1 MPTKR
6 NTLYWLESENIE
18 RLKKY
23 VVLKRMHDHRT
34 LNTYDPAFYWQ
45 FDIKRAT
52 AEALQCVLLLFTK

>member
-23 VVLKRMHDHRT
+23 VVLKRMHDS
-34 LNTYDPAFYWQ
+34 Q
-45 FDIKRAT
+45 DI
-52 AEALQCVLLLFTK
+52 EHL